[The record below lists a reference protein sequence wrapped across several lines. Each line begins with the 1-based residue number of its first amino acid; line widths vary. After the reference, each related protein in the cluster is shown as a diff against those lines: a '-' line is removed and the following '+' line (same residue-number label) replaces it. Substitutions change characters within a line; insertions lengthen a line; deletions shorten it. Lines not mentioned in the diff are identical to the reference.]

1 MEPLRDILL
10 AMGGNTAPAFD
21 SVAWEKSKA
30 DSYNAEAGHLN
41 EEDGYDCAICKNK
54 GNIMMVEVVDDWPRP
69 RMRECKCMAMRYTIA
84 RMKRSGLQNIITEC
98 TFDKY
103 EELDPWHTSIKKAA
117 MEYAKNPNPTG
128 WFFIGGQ
135 SGAGKSHL
143 CTAICRAFL
152 KRGKRVQYM
161 MWVDDAAQLKGIV
174 NEGSEYVRAV
184 DRFKKADV
192 LYIDDLFKV
201 QNDQSRERQRP
212 TPADV
217 RLAFEI
223 INYRV
228 VSKLPTIISSE
239 FTLSELIEI
248 DQATAGRIGE
258 MATVNAISIAPD
270 IAKNYRLRK
279 VVTV

>member
-1 MEPLRDILL
+1 MEHLRNILGL
-10 AMGGNTAPAFD
+10 NTEHTFD
-21 SVAWEKSKA
+21 QVAWEQKKA
-30 DSYNAEAGHLN
+30 DDYNASTGNLN
-41 EEDGYDCAICKNK
+41 ELDGYDCPTCKNK
-54 GNIMMVEVVDDWPRP
+54 GTIMEVEVQDDWPRP
-69 RMRECKCMAMRYTIA
+69 RMRDCKCMAMRYTIA

-98 TFDKY
+98 TFEKY
-103 EELDPWHTSIKKAA
+103 EELDPWHKDAKQRARAYAA
-117 MEYAKNPNPTG
+117 KPSG
-128 WFFIGGQ
+128 WFFMGGQ

-152 KRGKRVQYM
+152 LRGERVQYM
-161 MWVDDAAQLKGIV
+161 MWVDDSARLKGIV
-174 NEGSEYVRAV
+174 NDGAEYVQEV
-184 DRFKKADV
+184 DRFKKAPV

-201 QNDQSRERQRP
+201 QNDHHGQNRQKP

-239 FTLSELIEI
+239 FTLSELVDL
-248 DQATAGRIGE
+248 DQAVAGRIAE
-258 MATVNAISIAPD
+258 MAEFNAINITPD
-270 IAKNYRLRK
+270 IKKNYRLRK